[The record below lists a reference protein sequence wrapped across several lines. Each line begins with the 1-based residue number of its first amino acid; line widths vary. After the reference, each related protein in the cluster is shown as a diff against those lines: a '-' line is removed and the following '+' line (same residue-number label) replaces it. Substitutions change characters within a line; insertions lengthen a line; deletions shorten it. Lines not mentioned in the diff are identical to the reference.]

1 MTSCLAQQ
9 QVMRAQMTALEARV
23 ERLEALLA
31 AISPTQINEANVRAS
46 SSSVTRGQ
54 NSPSPVPAQSQA
66 SAADGASPFGAAI
79 RRLNEKS
86 AIQGADEVLELVRQ
100 HPEHP
105 EAPHALLLSAE
116 TLLSAQEL
124 VLADWTFEKVIHD
137 WPESPEALTAL
148 WRRAEIAGRR
158 GRPDEAKGHLKALA
172 GRRDGGALAV
182 QAQEALEKIDQK
194 KDSGEKLH

>member
-1 MTSCLAQQ
+1 
-9 QVMRAQMTALEARV
+9 MRAQMTALEARV

-31 AISPTQINEANVRAS
+31 ALSVPQSNESNVRAPGS
-46 SSSVTRGQ
+46 NKTHKQ
-54 NSPSPVPAQSQA
+54 NSLPPAPAPAHTQA
-66 SAADGASPFGAAI
+66 SAANAASPFDAAI

-86 AIQGADEVLELVRQ
+86 AIQGADEILELIRQ

-137 WPESPEALTAL
+137 WPESSEALTAL

-172 GRRDGGALAV
+172 GRRDGGTLAV